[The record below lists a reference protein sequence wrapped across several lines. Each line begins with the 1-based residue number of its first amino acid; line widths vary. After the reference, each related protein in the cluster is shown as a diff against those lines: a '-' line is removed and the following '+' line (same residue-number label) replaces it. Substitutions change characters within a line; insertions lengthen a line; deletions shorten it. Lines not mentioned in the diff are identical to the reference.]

1 MALSPFLT
9 PTLTNEEFNEM
20 YLCCHEVNVSRTDF
34 CQRVAELILAKRKRI
49 ASENAQQYRKRGNIQ
64 LDQKIGET
72 TMLMSERIDLS
83 DWNEW
88 DR

>member
-1 MALSPFLT
+1 MALTPFLT
-9 PTLTNEEFNEM
+9 STLSDEEINEM
-20 YLCCHEVNVSRTDF
+20 YLCCHEVNNSRTDF
-34 CQRVAELILAKRKRI
+34 CQRVADLILAKRKQI
-49 ASENAQQYRKRGNIQ
+49 AAENAQLYRKRGNIQ
-64 LDQKIGET
+64 LDQNIGET

>member
-1 MALSPFLT
+1 
-9 PTLTNEEFNEM
+9 M
-20 YLCCHEVNVSRTDF
+20 YLCCHEVNSSRTDF
-34 CQRVAELILAKRKRI
+34 CQRVAELIIAKRIRI
-49 ASENAQQYRKRGNIQ
+49 AAENAQLYRKRGNIQ
-64 LDQKIGET
+64 LDQNIGET